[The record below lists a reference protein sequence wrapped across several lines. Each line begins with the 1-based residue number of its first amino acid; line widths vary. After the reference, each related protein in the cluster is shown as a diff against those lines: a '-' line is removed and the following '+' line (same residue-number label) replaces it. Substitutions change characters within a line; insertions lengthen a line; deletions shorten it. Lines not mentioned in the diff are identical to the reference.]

1 MNIRKVRSQ
10 IGYAV
15 ERVILRQNRPYLLG
29 MLITDNC
36 NLSCSY
42 CKSSGRFSFSFDN
55 AELALRHGYARGHRA
70 LYFTGGE
77 PMIWRDGERG
87 LAELVDVAKAI
98 GFFDIFI
105 FTNGTMP
112 LSINRCSYIVTID
125 GPQPIHDRLR
135 GNTYSLVI
143 ENVRQAAAQRV
154 FASITLTQAHSN
166 YLEQYVREIVALQ
179 IFHGISFNFLTGS
192 PELLAEQGF
201 VGEERA
207 KILDEIWR
215 LKREGYPIVLSKA
228 AYLALRKN
236 NWKRPIREI
245 ELVSPDRV
253 FTCCRDIEHPQVC
266 VNCGY
271 ANCVEVS
278 QILALKPSALFQ
290 VLKMVG

>member
-1 MNIRKVRSQ
+1 MNIRKIKSQ
-10 IGYAV
+10 LCYAV
-15 ERVILRQNRPYLLG
+15 QRVILRQNRPYLLG
-29 MLITDNC
+29 MLITDHC

-42 CKSSGRFSFSFDN
+42 CKSSGRFSFSFDA

-87 LAELVDVAKAI
+87 FAELVEVAKAI

-112 LSINRCSYIVTID
+112 LSINGCSYIVTID
-125 GPQPIHDRLR
+125 GPQAIHNRLR
-135 GNTYSLVI
+135 ANTYDLVI
-143 ENVRQAAAQRV
+143 ENVRRAAAQRI
-154 FASITLTQAHSN
+154 FASITLTQANSS
-166 YLEQYVREIVALQ
+166 YLERYVKEIVALK
-179 IFHGISFNFLTGS
+179 IFRGISFNCLTGS
-192 PELLAEQGF
+192 PDLLAEQGF
-201 VGEERA
+201 VGEERV

-215 LKREGYPIVLSKA
+215 LKLAGYPIVLSKA
-228 AYLALRKN
+228 TYHALRN
-236 NWKRPIREI
+236 NDWKRPIREI
-245 ELVSPDRV
+245 ELASPDRV
-253 FTCCRDIEHPQVC
+253 FTCCRDIENPQVC

-278 QILALKPSALFQ
+278 QILALKPSALLQ